1 MEISI
6 PTTQLATDPKPHT
19 TYTISLRLP
28 LRSFTL
34 TKRFSDFLALHTLL
48 TSQAGAPP
56 PVSPPPKTYFKSS
69 THNPELAESRR
80 QALQTY
86 LQTISTHEDW
96 RWRETPAWRAFLNL
110 PSAVSQKSSIASSL
124 HTTLTS
130 SSAPITDP
138 VIWLDCHRDVKALL
152 QEARIQITRRDQAGG
167 GNVHAQHEA
176 SAAAK
181 KALVKAGAMIQAL
194 AEGLKKSG
202 EEWGA
207 ERLGEGEV
215 RRRRDLVASARKEKE
230 GLETLLNAMVAK
242 ASVDA
247 SLADKDA
254 LVGLSTTASNNSNGG
269 VNGGKAHVS
278 SGRVLGKE
286 TARTRELDNS
296 GVLALQKQMMV
307 EQDEDVSVL
316 AAAVRRQRELG
327 EEINRQLVEQNE
339 LLGML
344 DEDVTRVKGKVDVAR
359 KRVAKIS

>member
-19 TYTISLRLP
+19 AYIISLRLP
-28 LRSFTL
+28 LRSFTI
-34 TKRFSDFLALHTLL
+34 TKRFSDFLALHSAL

-86 LQTISTHEDW
+86 LQTIGSHVDW

-110 PSAVSQKSSIASSL
+110 PSSVSQKSSIATSL
-124 HTTLTS
+124 HSTLTS

-138 VIWLDCHRDVKALL
+138 VVWLDCHRDVKGLL

-167 GNVHAQHEA
+167 GNVQAQHEA

-181 KALVKAGAMIQAL
+181 KSLVKAGGMIQAL
-194 AEGLKKSG
+194 AEGLKRSG

-215 RRRRDLVASARKEKE
+215 RRRRDLVASARKEKDSLD
-230 GLETLLNAMVAK
+230 GLLNAMAAK

-254 LVGLSTTASNNSNGG
+254 LVGLSAPGPNSNGG
-269 VNGGKAHVS
+269 AHGGKAHVS

-339 LLGML
+339 MLGML

-359 KRVAKIS
+359 KRVNKIR

>member
-6 PTTQLATDPKPHT
+6 PTTHLATQPKPHT

-28 LRSFTL
+28 LRSFSL
-34 TKRFSDFLALHTLL
+34 TKRFSEFLALHSAL
-48 TSQAGAPP
+48 TSQSGAPP

-69 THNPELAESRR
+69 THNPEIAESRR
-80 QALQTY
+80 QALETY
-86 LQTISTHEDW
+86 LQTISSHEDW

-110 PSAVSQKSSIASSL
+110 PSSVSQKSSIASSL
-124 HTTLTS
+124 HSALTT

-138 VIWLDCHRDVKALL
+138 VVWLDCHRDVLALL
-152 QEARIQITRRDQAGG
+152 QEARIQITRRDAVTGVANT
-167 GNVHAQHEA
+167 NVQAQHEA

-181 KALVKAGAMIQAL
+181 KSLVKAGGMIHAL

-202 EEWGA
+202 GEWGA

-215 RRRRDLVASARKEKE
+215 RRRRDLVASARKEKDS
-230 GLETLLNAMVAK
+230 LDALLNAMVAK

-247 SLADKDA
+247 ALGDKDA
-254 LVGLSTTASNNSNGG
+254 LVGLSTSTGSGNRH
-269 VNGGKAHVS
+269 KAHVS

-296 GVLALQKQMMV
+296 GVLALQKQMMM

-339 LLGML
+339 MLGML
-344 DEDVTRVKGKVDVAR
+344 DEDVTRVTGKVNVVR
-359 KRVAKIS
+359 KRVDKIS